1 MKLLRIRVDEVVR
14 TINLSRH
21 FGKII
26 ALDDVNITIRRNEI
40 FGLLGP
46 NGSGK
51 STLIKILA
59 TLLLPTS
66 GEAYV
71 LGYDVKKD
79 YIEIRKHINI
89 VAGDDRPGY
98 GSVKVKENLWFF
110 SQLYGY
116 GRKEGWK
123 IVNQLIEEFGMQ
135 EYADRKLNRISS
147 GMFQKYNFV
156 RGILNNPRLLFLDEP
171 TVGLDVEISREI
183 RNYIK
188 SWIKKD
194 PERTILL
201 TTHYMIEAQE
211 LCDRVAIIY
220 KGKIVKVDTVENL
233 LKLISNE
240 HVFEIKTNFLEDQ
253 CLQEIKKVPGVKGFY
268 SDNDIHT
275 GLTKIR
281 LVLEEEAPIADILSI
296 LKVRN
301 IKVLA
306 LSKEEPNL
314 EDVFLYLVGSKL
326 R

>member
-1 MKLLRIRVDEVVR
+1 VDSVVR
-14 TINLSRH
+14 TVNLSRF
-21 FGKII
+21 FGNTV
-26 ALDDVNITIRRNEI
+26 ALDKVNITIRRNEI

-59 TLLLPTS
+59 TLLLPS
-66 GEAYV
+66 AGDAYV
-71 LGYDVKKD
+71 LGYDIKKD
-79 YIEIRKHINI
+79 YMQIRKYINI
-89 VAGDDRPGY
+89 VAGDERPGY
-98 GSVKVKENLWFF
+98 GILKVKENLWFF

-116 GRKEGWK
+116 GIREGWK
-123 IVNQLIEEFGMQ
+123 IVNELIEEFGMQ
-135 EYADRKLNRISS
+135 DFADKKLNRVSS

-188 SWIKKD
+188 SWIRKD
-194 PERTILL
+194 PDRTILL

-211 LCDRVAIIY
+211 LCDRVAIIH
-220 KGKIVKVDTVENL
+220 KGKIIKIDTVENL
-233 LKLISNE
+233 LKLVSNE
-240 HVFEIKTNFLEDQ
+240 HIFEIKTFYIDDSSIS
-253 CLQEIKKVPGVKGFY
+253 EIKKIQGIKSLY
-268 SDNDIHT
+268 SDNDPASGI
-275 GLTKIR
+275 TKIR
-281 LVLEEEAPIADILSI
+281 IVVEEESPIADVLSV
-296 LKVRN
+296 LKEKG
-301 IKVLA
+301 IKVVA